1 MIRYLLSPIIITLP
15 ERSSNPINRSGDRDM
30 NTDLNTT
37 TSLKGQL
44 KGISKLIIP
53 VILVAS
59 SSLYADDSYQL
70 KVLFTP
76 SDSNL
81 QAEAKGRV
89 MIYDGLKSETVDLAM
104 NQQYDRIENM
114 MFVRTQIQ
122 QEDGEYYVE
131 EDGCD

>member
-1 MIRYLLSPIIITLP
+1 MVRYLLSPIIITLP

-89 MIYDGLKSETVDLAM
+89 MIYDGLKNETVELAM

-114 MFVRTQIQ
+114 MFVRTQIH